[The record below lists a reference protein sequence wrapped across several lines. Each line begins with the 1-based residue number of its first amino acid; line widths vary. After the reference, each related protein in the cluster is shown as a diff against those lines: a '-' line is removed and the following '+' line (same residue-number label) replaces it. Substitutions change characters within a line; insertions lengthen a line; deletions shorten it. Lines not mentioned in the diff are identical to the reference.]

1 MKWTHSIRFRLTLWY
16 SIVMAAGLVLF
27 AVAIWVS
34 MKDSLAF
41 DIDRGLR
48 DEAHRVGL
56 FVNTELREASTILEE
71 ELAEY
76 SSGLP
81 DDMYLEVTNGQG
93 VTVFSSHPRFPWP
106 RNTGERTEMLQLKW
120 HDDSYQVLAAP
131 FAVGQ
136 QKWHVVLAAS
146 LRPLNHL
153 TNRLRLLL
161 LALIPAVA
169 LLATLGGMWLSRR
182 ALKSVDEITVAA
194 RSIGIANLSERL
206 RVPDSNDELQR
217 LSETWNDMLSR
228 LEEAVT
234 RLSQFTSDASH
245 ELRTPLAVIRT
256 TAELAVRRSRS
267 APDYQAAL
275 TQILGESERM
285 TRLVDD
291 LLFLAHCDAESQ
303 QMPMAV
309 LNLSGLVQS
318 LCSQVAPLASDRQI
332 RIAMQISDGN
342 MMTAGNDLALRRLV
356 LAMLDNAVKYSKPGG
371 TVVVR
376 LYRVLE
382 RAVLEIE
389 DEGCG
394 IPAAEIP
401 LVFHRFYRTPQTR
414 NTSVNGYGLG
424 LSLAAAIAQRHHTSI
439 EVQSVPGSGST
450 FRVSLPLES
459 YQYACGA

>member
-1 MKWTHSIRFRLTLWY
+1 MKWARSIRFRLTLWY

-27 AVAIWVS
+27 AAAIWIS
-34 MKDSLAF
+34 MKHSLAF
-41 DIDRGLR
+41 DLHRGLR
-48 DEAHRVGL
+48 DEAQHVRL
-56 FVNTELREASTILEE
+56 FVNTELSEPATNLEE

-81 DDMYLEVTNGQG
+81 DGTYLEVTDSQG
-93 VTVFSSHPRFPWP
+93 VTVFNSLPLFPWP
-106 RNTGERTEMLQLKW
+106 RKTGGGTEQLELQW
-120 HDDSYQVLAAP
+120 RDNSYQVLVAP
-131 FAVGQ
+131 FTVGRQ
-136 QKWHVVLAAS
+136 QWRVVLASS

-153 TNRLRLLL
+153 MSRLRVLLI
-161 LALIPAVA
+161 ALIPAVA
-169 LLATLGGMWLSRR
+169 LLATLGGIWLSRR

-228 LEEAVT
+228 LEEAVS

-267 APDYQAAL
+267 PQDYQTAL
-275 TQILGESERM
+275 TQILVESERM

-309 LNLSGLVQS
+309 LNFSGLVQS
-318 LCSQVAPLASDRQI
+318 LCSQIAPVASDRQV
-332 RIAMQISDGN
+332 RIATQISDGDV
-342 MMTAGNDLALRRLV
+342 MIAGNDLALRRLV
-356 LAMLDNAVKYSKPGG
+356 LALLDNAVKYSKPGG

-376 LYRVLE
+376 LFRSSE

-394 IPAAEIP
+394 IPASEIP
-401 LVFHRFYRTPQTR
+401 LIFDRFYRTPQTR
-414 NTSVNGYGLG
+414 NESVNGYGLG
-424 LSLAAAIAQRHHTSI
+424 LSLAAAIAQRHYTSI
-439 EVQSVPGSGST
+439 EVQSAPGSGST
-450 FRVSLPLES
+450 FRISLALES

>member
-1 MKWTHSIRFRLTLWY
+1 MKWTRSIRFRLALWY
-16 SIVMAAGLVLF
+16 SVVMAAGLVLF

-34 MKDSLAF
+34 TRDSLAF
-41 DIDRGLR
+41 DLNRGLR
-48 DEAHRVGL
+48 DEAHRVAV
-56 FVNTELREASTILEE
+56 FVNTELREPATNLKE

-81 DDMYLEVTNGQG
+81 DGTYVEVTDGEG
-93 VTVFSSHPRFPWP
+93 ALVFSSLPRFPWP
-106 RNTGERTEMLQLKW
+106 RNPGEGTEQLQLQW
-120 HDDSYQVLAAP
+120 RDNRYQVLVAP
-131 FAVGQ
+131 FTVGRQ
-136 QKWHVVLAAS
+136 QWRVVLATS
-146 LRPLNHL
+146 LSQLNHL

-161 LALIPAVA
+161 IALIPAVA
-169 LLATLGGMWLSRR
+169 VLATLGGIWLSRR

-194 RSIGIANLSERL
+194 RSISIANLSERL

-267 APDYQAAL
+267 LQDYQAAL

-309 LNLSGLVQS
+309 LNFSGLVQS
-318 LCSQVAPLASDRQI
+318 LCSQVAPVASDRQI
-332 RIAMQISDGN
+332 TIATQISDGAI
-342 MMTAGNDLALRRLV
+342 MIAGNDLALRRLI
-356 LAMLDNAVKYSKPGG
+356 LALLDNAVKYSRPGS
-371 TVVVR
+371 TVDVR
-376 LYRVLE
+376 LFRASE

-394 IPAAEIP
+394 IPGAEIP
-401 LVFHRFYRTPQTR
+401 LIFNRFYRTPQTR

-424 LSLAAAIAQRHHTSI
+424 LSLAAAIAKRHYTSI
-439 EVQSVPGSGST
+439 EVQSAPGSGST
-450 FRVSLPLES
+450 FRISLPLES

>member
-1 MKWTHSIRFRLTLWY
+1 MKWARSIRFRLTLWY
-16 SIVMAAGLVLF
+16 SVVMAAGLVLF

-41 DIDRGLR
+41 DLNRGLR
-48 DEAHRVGL
+48 DEAHRVAV
-56 FVNTELREASTILEE
+56 FVNTELREPATNLEE

-81 DDMYLEVTNGQG
+81 ADTYLEILDGGGARVY
-93 VTVFSSHPRFPWP
+93 SSLPLFPWP
-106 RNTGERTEMLQLKW
+106 RNTGGDTEQLELQW
-120 HDDSYQVLAAP
+120 RNNSYQVLVAP
-131 FAVGQ
+131 FAVGRQ
-136 QKWHVVLAAS
+136 QWRVVLATS
-146 LRPLNHL
+146 LRQINHL
-153 TNRLRLLL
+153 TNRLRVLLI
-161 LALIPAVA
+161 ALIPAVA

-267 APDYQAAL
+267 AQDYQAAL

-309 LNLSGLVQS
+309 LNFSGLVQS
-318 LCSQVAPLASDRQI
+318 LCSQVAPVASDRQI
-332 RIAMQISDGN
+332 KIATEISNGD
-342 MMTAGNDLALRRLV
+342 MMITGNDLALRRLV
-356 LAMLDNAVKYSKPGG
+356 LALLDNAVKYSKPGG

-376 LYRVLE
+376 LFRASE

-394 IPAAEIP
+394 IRAAEIP
-401 LVFHRFYRTPQTR
+401 LIFHRFYRTPQTR
-414 NTSVNGYGLG
+414 NMPVNGYGLG
-424 LSLAAAIAQRHHTSI
+424 LSLAEAIAQRHHTSI
-439 EVQSVPGSGST
+439 EVQSAPGAGST
-450 FRVSLPLES
+450 FRISLPLES

>member
-1 MKWTHSIRFRLTLWY
+1 MKWTRSIRFRLTLWY
-16 SIVMAAGLVLF
+16 SIVMAGGLILF
-27 AVAIWVS
+27 GVAIWVS
-34 MKDSLAF
+34 LMDSLAF
-41 DIDRGLR
+41 DLNRGLR
-48 DEAHRVGL
+48 DEAHRVEL
-56 FVNTELREASTILEE
+56 FVNTEVREPSTNVKE

-81 DDMYLEVTNGQG
+81 DETYLEVTDSEG
-93 VTVFSSHPRFPWP
+93 VTVFTSLPLFPWP
-106 RNTGERTEMLQLKW
+106 RNRREGLEQIQW
-120 HDDSYQVLAAP
+120 HGNNYQVLVAP
-131 FAVGQ
+131 FTVGQ
-136 QKWHVVLAAS
+136 QQWRVVLAAS
-146 LRPLNHL
+146 LRQLDHL
-153 TNRLRLLL
+153 TNRLRVLLI
-161 LALIPAVA
+161 ALIPAVA
-169 LLATLGGMWLSRR
+169 LLATLGGIWLSRR

-206 RVPDSNDELQR
+206 RVPDSDDELQR

-228 LEEAVT
+228 LEEAVG

-267 APDYQAAL
+267 AQDYQAAL

-303 QMPMAV
+303 QMPMAA

-318 LCSQVAPLASDRQI
+318 LCSQVAHVATDRKI
-332 RIAMQISDGN
+332 RIAAQISDGD
-342 MMTAGNDLALRRLV
+342 MMIAGNDLALRRLV
-356 LAMLDNAVKYSKPGG
+356 VALLDNAVKYSKPEG

-376 LYRVLE
+376 LFRASE
-382 RAVLEIE
+382 RAVLEIQ

-394 IPAAEIP
+394 IPDTEIP
-401 LVFHRFYRTPQTR
+401 LIFHRFYRTPQTR
-414 NTSVNGYGLG
+414 STSVNGYGLG

-439 EVQSVPGSGST
+439 EVQSAPGSGST
-450 FRVSLPLES
+450 FRISLPLAS